1 MSIYTLEIVD
11 GGMLTTV
18 QDLGRWGYQ
27 RFGVPISG
35 AMDPFALRA
44 ANILVGNEEGAA
56 CLEITVL
63 GPLVK
68 LLADT
73 WIALTGGDLTPMLD
87 GEPVPMWRTVA
98 VGSGS
103 VLSFGGP
110 KDGLRAY
117 LAVAG
122 GIDVPVLMG
131 SRSTYFRASMGG
143 YEGRALKASD
153 VLKASEPG
161 GQYEERCLPKDFSPP
176 TYRHTNEVRVVLGP
190 QDAAFTSKGV
200 ETLLNST
207 FKVSMD
213 SDRMGY
219 RLEGPAIEH
228 VSGPDIVSD
237 GTALGAVQVPGDGK
251 PIVLLADRGTTGGYT
266 KIATVISSDI
276 GIFAQ
281 AMPGDE
287 LKFKAVGVDEAGRIL
302 GEQRKVLA
310 GIGVDRTISE
320 ATLSVVIDGEAI
332 EIEDEKGVPLTV
344 SEAPGDGGG
353 QVSRRVGATV
363 DGRTFEF
370 EVRVKDLEPSGP
382 PL

>member
-35 AMDPFALRA
+35 AMDPFALRV
-44 ANILVGNEEGAA
+44 ANNLVGNEEGAA

-87 GEPVPMWRTVA
+87 GEPMPMWRSVR

-122 GIDVPVLMG
+122 GIEVPLLMG

-153 VLKASEPG
+153 VLKASEPSG
-161 GQYEERCLPKDFSPP
+161 RYEERCLPKDFPPP
-176 TYRHTNEVRVVLGP
+176 TYGHVNEVRVVLGP
-190 QDAAFTSKGV
+190 QDAAFTAKGV

-228 VSGPDIVSD
+228 VSGSDILSD

-287 LKFKAVGVDEAGRIL
+287 LQFKSVSVQEAGSIL
-302 GEQRKVLA
+302 REQRRVLE
-310 GIGVDRTISE
+310 GIGVDNTISE
-320 ATLSVVIDGEAI
+320 AALIVVIDGEAI
-332 EIEDEKGVPLTV
+332 EIEDEKGAPFTIG
-344 SEAPGDGGG
+344 EAPGDGPGEVPR
-353 QVSRRVGATV
+353 QIGATV

-370 EVRVKDLEPSGP
+370 EVRVKDQE
-382 PL
+382 